1 MRTVRFRVWE
11 TLQYNHLVPRG
22 VGRFQVMATL
32 QAARAQVLGL
42 PLASAKSWGLNRA
55 IYYAAAKRG
64 FKGGSGPAKPE
75 KYQRS
80 FGEYWLGLDKA
91 YKVRAGGRM
100 LFTIGGDI
108 QHPEDF
114 KRQIEE
120 RFQGTF
126 RQAWKESREILQRY
140 KREALESPEHF
151 YQQVYRPRRDELA
164 ARWNE
169 RAASKSEAAS

>member
-1 MRTVRFRVWE
+1 
-11 TLQYNHLVPRG
+11 
-22 VGRFQVMATL
+22 MATL
-32 QAARAQVLGL
+32 QASRAKILGL

-64 FKGGSGPAKPE
+64 FKSGGAPTKPD
-75 KYQRS
+75 KYRS
-80 FGEYWLGLDKA
+80 SYGEYWLGQDKA

-108 QHPEDF
+108 QRPEDF
-114 KRQIEE
+114 KRQIEQ

-126 RQAWKESREILQRY
+126 RQAWKEAREILRRY
-140 KREALESPEHF
+140 KKEVLESPEHF

-164 ARWNE
+164 GKWNE
-169 RAASKSEAAS
+169 RASDH